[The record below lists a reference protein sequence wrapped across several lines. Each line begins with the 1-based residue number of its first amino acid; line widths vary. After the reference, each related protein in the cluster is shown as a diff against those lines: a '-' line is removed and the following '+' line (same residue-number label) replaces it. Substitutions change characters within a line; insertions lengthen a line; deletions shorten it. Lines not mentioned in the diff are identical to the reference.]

1 MNVNFEYHDVS
12 ASDRLEILAGQK
24 LLKLEQKYD
33 FIVSADV
40 YFKKENKSGF
50 ILPKK
55 KPLIAGTKK
64 VKDIKISKY
73 YNKKDFNLAK
83 KAISE
88 MKKARWTDAL
98 RTSKKAKGI
107 K

>member
-40 YFKKENKSGF
+40 YFKKENKSGNDDGKICKVRIGTPGPTLF
-50 ILPKK
+50 AEDSAREFEMS
-55 KPLIAGTKK
+55 IAGVMDNLKK
-64 VKDIKISKY
+64 QLQKRKDKMQ
-73 YNKKDFNLAK
+73 AH
-83 KAISE
+83 
-88 MKKARWTDAL
+88 
-98 RTSKKAKGI
+98 
-107 K
+107 